1 MLPKLHSGIGPDLRL
16 THPMGHG
23 ARAVG
28 AVTIGD
34 LAIIGASSIVTR
46 DTHSNNTSV
55 GIPGRII
62 SEQNLRR
69 NEAP

>member
-1 MLPKLHSGIGPDLRL
+1 
-16 THPMGHG
+16 MGHG

-46 DTHSNNTSV
+46 DTHSNNASV